1 MVKTIKISD
10 EHYQEL
16 VKMAG
21 TLQSEAGK
29 PVPINEA
36 VGVLLKNK
44 VLWESAMTII
54 TAERPE
60 NLETKQEIKER
71 WKHWGSRIFLKK
83 EKQKGEK
90 SKAEQK
96 PAENI

>member
-1 MVKTIKISD
+1 MVKTIKLTD

-16 VKMAG
+16 VKIAG
-21 TLQSEAGK
+21 ALQ
-29 PVPINEA
+29 NEA
-36 VGVLLKNK
+36 ERPVSLDGAVSFLLKNK
-44 VLWESAMTII
+44 VRWETAMTIMP
-54 TAERPE
+54 AERAEKP
-60 NLETKQEIKER
+60 ETKQEIKER

-90 SKAEQK
+90 AKAEQK